1 MPSNIE
7 LPVYHS
13 KIVTKETETLQ
24 PADELFHETIELDFK
39 SLDKQFSIK
48 DADFSDCPPQEL
60 PKIKKLLEDFADR
73 FSTTKLDIETTT
85 LYEAELP
92 TMPGKKVCQ
101 PLRRLPPHK
110 FAFAMKAIKQLEAA
124 KVISKSDSNWRS
136 NVVLVPKPVSSN
148 EIRANTKAEQ
158 LTGSHNASQL
168 YRICLDFRELNTVL
182 DFPQLTQFT
191 TLDSLLQK
199 LKNKVVIS
207 LDISSAFFIIPIK
220 PEDRYKTAFWLNEL
234 SYEFNSL
241 VMGLKSSPYHL
252 YKFLEKVYSPETLE
266 KIKKDLPENE
276 QNLLPQSFDDF
287 LGYYFDDFFC
297 FAPDYDTLLVCF
309 KAVLLAARI
318 AGIKFS
324 IEKSSF
330 FTTKIKILG
339 YSFDTKDVI
348 LMMDQLK
355 ASAFANMK
363 KPMNCIVD

>member
-1 MPSNIE
+1 
-7 LPVYHS
+7 
-13 KIVTKETETLQ
+13 
-24 PADELFHETIELDFK
+24 
-39 SLDKQFSIK
+39 
-48 DADFSDCPPQEL
+48 
-60 PKIKKLLEDFADR
+60 
-73 FSTTKLDIETTT
+73 
-85 LYEAELP
+85 
-92 TMPGKKVCQ
+92 
-101 PLRRLPPHK
+101 
-110 FAFAMKAIKQLEAA
+110 
-124 KVISKSDSNWRS
+124 
-136 NVVLVPKPVSSN
+136 
-148 EIRANTKAEQ
+148 
-158 LTGSHNASQL
+158 
-168 YRICLDFRELNTVL
+168 
-182 DFPQLTQFT
+182 
-191 TLDSLLQK
+191 LQK

-234 SYEFNSL
+234 SFEFNSL

-266 KIKKDLPENE
+266 SIKKDLPENE
-276 QNLLPQSFDDF
+276 KNLLPPSFDDF

-363 KPMNCIVD
+363 KPSSLYELHSRLAAFQYQSHFLPFLKDVTYPLHFLLRKKEFIWSDREELAWQQAKALATLNL